1 MDLIGGNL
9 TCRLV
14 DLDAAAIF
22 IPFCESD
29 GLSSGRVCSMFVEV
43 GTKGFVD
50 SYCSSLRFEISTPRF
65 AAAAITDALPGML
78 DSAVPSLPSATEG
91 PVPIQ
96 VPGL

>member
-1 MDLIGGNL
+1 MIMQKLINVLAVLSFLGTASIFG
-9 TCRLV
+9 TV
-14 DLDAAAIF
+14 AAVYMNREALAEMSRERI
-22 IPFCESD
+22 
-29 GLSSGRVCSMFVEV
+29 
-43 GTKGFVD
+43 TKA
-50 SYCSSLRFEISTPRF
+50 